1 VERLKGKVAVV
12 TGAGSGIGKVLARR
26 LAEDGASVVIADI
39 RSFDVAAAEIAKAT
53 GAKTLGIEVDVSSEE
68 QVAAMAAQAVKAFG
82 RIDVLVNNAG
92 GSPPLDA
99 ATAPAKLSEKILAL
113 NLLAPLYCAQAAN
126 AVMQTQDGG
135 GLIINIASVSG
146 ARPSPGTAIY
156 GAAKAGLLSLTQS
169 LAMEWAPKVRV
180 NAIIVGLVLTEAGE
194 EHYGGVEGAKR
205 VAQTIPM
212 KRFVAPQDVANG
224 CLLLASP
231 LAAQITGAKLEVHG
245 GGEPPV
251 FLTAINNT

>member
-1 VERLKGKVAVV
+1 MPESFEVKRRFVVV
-12 TGAGSGIGKVLARR
+12 TGGTRGIGRSIATAFLAAGDTVLVCGRSAPET
-26 LAEDGASVVIADI
+26 LPSHNNNVAQFENADL
-39 RSFDVAAAEIAKAT
+39 RD
-53 GAKTLGIEVDVSSEE
+53 
-68 QVAAMAAQAVKAFG
+68 AAQAEKLIKDFVAKHG

-99 ATAPAKLSEKILAL
+99 ATAPAKLSEKIVGL

-126 AVMQTQDGG
+126 AAMQKQDGG

-146 ARPSPGTAIY
+146 ARPSPGTAVY

-194 EHYGGVEGAKR
+194 EHYGGKEGAAR
-205 VAQTIPM
+205 VAATIPM
-212 KRFVAPQDVANG
+212 KRFVAPQDVAKG

-251 FLTAINNT
+251 FLTALKQ

>member
-1 VERLKGKVAVV
+1 MAVFENADLRDAASAEKLIKGFVA
-12 TGAGSGIGKVLARR
+12 TY
-26 LAEDGASVVIADI
+26 
-39 RSFDVAAAEIAKAT
+39 
-53 GAKTLGIEVDVSSEE
+53 
-68 QVAAMAAQAVKAFG
+68 G

-113 NLLAPLYCAQAAN
+113 NLLAPLHCAQAAN
-126 AVMQTQDGG
+126 AAMQTQAPDEQGSG

-205 VAQTIPM
+205 VAATIPM

-231 LAAQITGAKLEVHG
+231 LAAQITGAQLEVHG

>member
-1 VERLKGKVAVV
+1 MPESVEVKRRFVVV
-12 TGAGSGIGKVLARR
+12 TGGTRGIGRSIATAFLAAGDTVMVCGRSAPDTLPSHGSNMAVFENADLR
-26 LAEDGASVVIADI
+26 DAASAEKLI
-39 RSFDVAAAEIAKAT
+39 
-53 GAKTLGIEVDVSSEE
+53 
-68 QVAAMAAQAVKAFG
+68 KAFVAKYG

-113 NLLAPLYCAQAAN
+113 NLLAPLHCAQAAN
-126 AVMQTQDGG
+126 AAMQTQDGG

>member
-1 VERLKGKVAVV
+1 MPESFEVQRRFVIV
-12 TGAGSGIGKVLARR
+12 TGGTRGIGRSIATAFLAAGDTVLVCGRSAPDT
-26 LAEDGASVVIADI
+26 LPAHDNNVAHFENADL
-39 RSFDVAAAEIAKAT
+39 RD
-53 GAKTLGIEVDVSSEE
+53 
-68 QVAAMAAQAVKAFG
+68 AAQAEKLIKTFVAKHG

-113 NLLAPLYCAQAAN
+113 NLLAPLHCAQAAN
-126 AVMQTQDGG
+126 AVMQTQDTG

-231 LAAQITGAKLEVHG
+231 LATHITGAKLEVHG

-251 FLTAINNT
+251 FLTAIQS